1 MLVTRLGKRY
11 AKSLLDLA
19 TELNKLEETK
29 QDMENILAATQ
40 SSRELRTFLK
50 SPVVEGKKKASVI
63 NAIFEGKLADL
74 TQRFIALMA
83 KQGREGDLPAIAQG
97 FLELY
102 QAQKGIETAVITSAQ
117 PLSDAQAK
125 ALSTRL
131 ASSLGKEIIVE
142 QHVDANM
149 IGGMKL
155 RVAGKEYNGSIA
167 AKLRTLQKS
176 FKDNPYIADF

>member
-29 QDMENILAATQ
+29 SDMENLLAATQ
-40 SSRELRTFLK
+40 GSREFRTFLK
-50 SPVVEGKKKASVI
+50 SPIVESKKKAEVI

-83 KQGREGDLPAIAQG
+83 KQGREGDLPVIAQG

-117 PLSDAQAK
+117 
-125 ALSTRL
+125 ALSAEQLNMLTARL
-131 ASSLGKEIIVE
+131 AEGLGKKIEVE
-142 QHVDANM
+142 QRVDADM

-167 AKLRTLQKS
+167 AKLKTLQKN